1 MREAENLAIERD
13 MEVNRRLC
21 LYLLRRMAA
30 ALRQVEQHSALPLEE
45 SDTALPTWATLLF
58 GSKEGLM
65 ASYIK
70 LSQQHLKI
78 AQMQVELLEQ
88 RRKEAK
94 DAITPEAEAAEL
106 SDEEIAWVKDWLQR
120 QTESGAGDAF

>member
-1 MREAENLAIERD
+1 MQEVVYPAIERD

-21 LYLLRRMAA
+21 LYLMRRMAA
-30 ALRQVEQHSALPLEE
+30 ALRQVDQYQAHASEDAL
-45 SDTALPTWATLLF
+45 LPTWATLLF